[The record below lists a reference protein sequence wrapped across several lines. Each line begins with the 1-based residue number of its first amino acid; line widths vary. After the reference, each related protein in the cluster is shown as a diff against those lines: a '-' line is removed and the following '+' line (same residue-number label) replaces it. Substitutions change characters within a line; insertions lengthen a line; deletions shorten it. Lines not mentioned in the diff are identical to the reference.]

1 MLLLLIA
8 SLLLFQKGCY
18 GNQYLQFNLLYFGCN
33 SIPIITY
40 KLFSTDSS
48 EPLTTVQ
55 YNENSNGNVI
65 SIPSSGDIY
74 STWTSDSSSSR
85 CCWTIDSTVFTKEN
99 GGEILTIG
107 LDDLCPQTRE
117 YYNCEGELWFCSMD
131 SQILQSSV
139 YSLPIESTDNAFM
152 KCSSRTSSFQCPNQ
166 TISSGSPSQSYT
178 SPSQSYT
185 TLFQSYTA
193 PFQSYTSPSQFYT
206 SPSQSYSYT
215 SPSRSYTS
223 PSQSYTSPSQ
233 SYNSRSQ
240 SYTSPS
246 QSHTSPSQSHT
257 SPSQP
262 HTSLSPSPVSVHYL
276 SSITMSLAA
285 PTVTSIGLIYC
296 PPDGIWYSTLSNS
309 TINGTCYKGTVTAS
323 RLCKSNG
330 EWDEIVCHTNRQ
342 FNNILNISNM
352 SFTTAIQA
360 LLNITATDDDGGITT
375 EQKVILFDTIIN
387 NNENQSLEGLEERT
401 ELLLALENNIKQE
414 LINEDEDTRQ
424 SGYGQILLS
433 MDKYA
438 LSINRNYTK
447 TSDNII
453 IKVQRVED
461 VNQLILAI
469 DNNNGDSLLIP
480 PGAFPSNRNI
490 TIASFIYRNLSNIL
504 TNNGSSIITPVIS
517 TTTNC
522 NDNCNISQPVMISFN
537 TTNNNN
543 NNKNINR
550 SLFSC
555 VYWEFILNEGSLPSG
570 YWSTEGC
577 TTAYNNNIMNCYC
590 NHLTHFAILLSPGV
604 TLPTDSVHVQILNI
618 LGNILVPMSLMC
630 ILIVIVTYTCT
641 RSLWNIRSYIHVM
654 LCINLFVSQLL
665 FLIGINQTKYKLI
678 CTLISIGLQYMFLVT
693 FMWMLME
700 GVVLY
705 ISLIKVFVKH
715 NKRYMIGFTIISYS
729 VPALY
734 MIIMIPIG
742 LLVGTE
748 DHVNYLLYANNE
760 LIACW
765 LDYESGFI
773 WSFII
778 PVIIILLI
786 NIGFFA
792 MAIIIMKKHRKNR
805 ISNEN
810 SLKDDAKYW
819 IKSSI
824 SLTIVMGIGWIGN
837 VFFFSEEL
845 LFIAYIMTV
854 FISAQGIIIFILYVP
869 LSNNVRKVMWRWCKN
884 NLPRSLM
891 NKLIKDKKATEVLTI
906 IIIIT
911 KIIIIQIINNNN
923 NTKII
928 SNLQASEEMTETTR
942 VSVS

>member
-1 MLLLLIA
+1 
-8 SLLLFQKGCY
+8 
-18 GNQYLQFNLLYFGCN
+18 
-33 SIPIITY
+33 
-40 KLFSTDSS
+40 
-48 EPLTTVQ
+48 
-55 YNENSNGNVI
+55 
-65 SIPSSGDIY
+65 
-74 STWTSDSSSSR
+74 
-85 CCWTIDSTVFTKEN
+85 
-99 GGEILTIG
+99 
-107 LDDLCPQTRE
+107 
-117 YYNCEGELWFCSMD
+117 
-131 SQILQSSV
+131 
-139 YSLPIESTDNAFM
+139 
-152 KCSSRTSSFQCPNQ
+152 
-166 TISSGSPSQSYT
+166 
-178 SPSQSYT
+178 
-185 TLFQSYTA
+185 
-193 PFQSYTSPSQFYT
+193 
-206 SPSQSYSYT
+206 
-215 SPSRSYTS
+215 
-223 PSQSYTSPSQ
+223 
-233 SYNSRSQ
+233 
-240 SYTSPS
+240 
-246 QSHTSPSQSHT
+246 
-257 SPSQP
+257 
-262 HTSLSPSPVSVHYL
+262 
-276 SSITMSLAA
+276 MSLAA

-447 TSDNII
+447 TSDNI
-453 IKVQRVED
+453 
-461 VNQLILAI
+461 
-469 DNNNGDSLLIP
+469 
-480 PGAFPSNRNI
+480 
-490 TIASFIYRNLSNIL
+490 
-504 TNNGSSIITPVIS
+504 
-517 TTTNC
+517 
-522 NDNCNISQPVMISFN
+522 
-537 TTNNNN
+537 
-543 NNKNINR
+543 
-550 SLFSC
+550 
-555 VYWEFILNEGSLPSG
+555 
-570 YWSTEGC
+570 
-577 TTAYNNNIMNCYC
+577 
-590 NHLTHFAILLSPGV
+590 
-604 TLPTDSVHVQILNI
+604 
-618 LGNILVPMSLMC
+618 
-630 ILIVIVTYTCT
+630 
-641 RSLWNIRSYIHVM
+641 
-654 LCINLFVSQLL
+654 
-665 FLIGINQTKYKLI
+665 
-678 CTLISIGLQYMFLVT
+678 
-693 FMWMLME
+693 
-700 GVVLY
+700 
-705 ISLIKVFVKH
+705 
-715 NKRYMIGFTIISYS
+715 S

-906 IIIIT
+906 IIII
-911 KIIIIQIINNNN
+911 
-923 NTKII
+923 
-928 SNLQASEEMTETTR
+928 
-942 VSVS
+942 